1 MLEVL
6 TSVVE
11 AEEKKVETPISA
23 MKIEKKTLE
32 EEEEKKY
39 AFDVDEAYGDDLADL
54 KYNNTFFKTEDVDS
68 RSEVDQ
74 RLTSGMKTGDSLEP
88 VDDSSLSISAIKT
101 KIKSK
106 KSTASAGQAKK

>member
-6 TSVVE
+6 TSAVE

-23 MKIEKKTLE
+23 MKIEKKTL